1 VVLIGLSGYA
11 QAGKDTVGEILVEKF
26 GFRRVG
32 FADKLREF
40 LYALNPAIPLD
51 GPASDR
57 LASIVDQHGWEYAKT
72 HYTEVRKLL
81 QRLGTDAGRAILGN
95 NIWVEAAFKDLQEGG
110 RYVFT
115 DTRFTNEADAI
126 RERNGK
132 VFRISRPG
140 YGPVNNHPSET
151 ALDNYK
157 FQAHILNNRD
167 IPSLEA
173 KVQELLTWFDLSG
186 A

>member
-1 VVLIGLSGYA
+1 
-11 QAGKDTVGEILVEKF
+11 
-26 GFRRVG
+26 
-32 FADKLREF
+32 
-40 LYALNPAIPLD
+40 
-51 GPASDR
+51 
-57 LASIVDQHGWEYAKT
+57 
-72 HYTEVRKLL
+72 
-81 QRLGTDAGRAILGN
+81 
-95 NIWVEAAFKDLQEGG
+95 
-110 RYVFT
+110 VFT

-151 ALDNYK
+151 ALDTYK